1 MFKCLKRLM
10 VVICLVGMLFVPE
23 FTVPRAGAADFNY
36 AELTRECGLRF
47 GWGRSFGTKEIIDI
61 YTLLPRWGLFLTRA
75 DNPYLG
81 KLRISLLIEGV
92 ISYADALHDGWE
104 AGFTPLLKFTYPLG
118 NKVLVYLEGGAGI
131 IFENIDSEAFAH
143 TFNFSPQAGV
153 GVDFHLT
160 GGYALTLAYR
170 FRHSSNASL
179 YSDNPSFDVNFVHIG
194 LAYYY

>member
-1 MFKCLKRLM
+1 MFRVLKRLG
-10 VVICLVGMLFVPE
+10 VVVCLLIALTPALTE
-23 FTVPRAGAADFNY
+23 AAGFDYAA
-36 AELTRECGLRF
+36 LSRECGLRF
-47 GWGRSFGTKEIIDI
+47 GWGRSFGTKEIIDL
-61 YTLLPRWGLFLTRA
+61 YSLWPRWGLFLTRA

-81 KLRISLLIEGV
+81 RLRISFIIEGTL
-92 ISYADALHDGWE
+92 SFADARNDGWE
-104 AGFTPLLKFTYPLG
+104 IGFAPLVKFTYPLME
-118 NKVLVYLEGGAGI
+118 KILVYLEGGAGI
-131 IFENIDSEAFAH
+131 ILENIDSPAFAH

-179 YSDNPSFDVNFVHIG
+179 YSENPSFDCNFVHVG

>member
-1 MFKCLKRLM
+1 MTKGLKGLM
-10 VVICLVGMLFVPE
+10 VLVCLVTMI
-23 FTVPRAGAADFNY
+23 FTLGSNAPRAQATDFNY

-81 KLRISLLIEGV
+81 KLRISLIIEGIV
-92 ISYADALHDGWE
+92 SYADAIHDGWE

-118 NKVLVYLEGGAGI
+118 NRALVYLEGGAGI

-143 TFNFSPQAGV
+143 TFNFSPQVGV
-153 GVDFHLT
+153 GVDIHLT

-170 FRHSSNASL
+170 YRHSSNASL
-179 YSDNPSFDVNFVHIG
+179 YSENPSFDINFIHCG